1 MKKVESAGGVV
12 FYKNSVLLLKKR
24 NGSWVL
30 PKGHVE
36 LGETEKE
43 AALREVEEEAG
54 VVAEILE
61 YIDYIEY
68 EFVDFRNN
76 DQEIHKKVYWYLM
89 KSESK
94 RSKPQHEEGFIEAS
108 YIPISDAPELARHDD
123 ERKIINKAIEVFN
136 EKYGA

>member
-24 NGSWVL
+24 NGYWVL

-36 LGETEKE
+36 LGETENE

-76 DQEIHKKVYWYLM
+76 NQEIHKKVFWYLM
-89 KSESK
+89 KSESNQC
-94 RSKPQHEEGFIEAS
+94 KPQLEEGFIEAS
-108 YIPISDAPELARHDD
+108 YVPMLDAPKFARHDD
-123 ERKIINKAIEVFN
+123 ERKIINKAIAVFN
-136 EKYGA
+136 QKYGD